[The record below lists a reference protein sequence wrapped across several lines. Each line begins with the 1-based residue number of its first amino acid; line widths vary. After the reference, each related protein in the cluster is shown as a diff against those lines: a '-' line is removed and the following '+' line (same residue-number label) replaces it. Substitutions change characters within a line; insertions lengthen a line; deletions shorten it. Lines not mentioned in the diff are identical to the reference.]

1 MISRIVRSFQGI
13 PAELPRGTIGP
24 STPGISA
31 KPAPAPRAVLSG
43 TGSLAA
49 LCANTAGQSN
59 TNLPPAPPGGGSGNK
74 PDVLPQSFTLPAFA
88 VSPAWPFP
96 CLAAVP
102 QTSLNCLSSGCLLL
116 RCLLPIT
123 QVSYKS
129 VKQPQLQQG
138 WHHVPVLLLVLTSP
152 FAIFSTSPDAPHQRH
167 SNKYEFAGCREHLSK
182 LPTPTCWMGWGG
194 THLQCF

>member
-43 TGSLAA
+43 TGSSAA

-59 TNLPPAPPGGGSGNK
+59 TNLPPAPPGGASGNK

-88 VSPAWPFP
+88 VSP
-96 CLAAVP
+96 CLALPLLSCSSANEP
-102 QTSLNCLSSGCLLL
+102 QLPQL
-116 RCLLPIT
+116 RLPIT
-123 QVSYKS
+123 QVPIAYYPG
-129 VKQPQLQQG
+129 VLQ
-138 WHHVPVLLLVLTSP
+138 V
-152 FAIFSTSPDAPHQRH
+152 
-167 SNKYEFAGCREHLSK
+167 C
-182 LPTPTCWMGWGG
+182 
-194 THLQCF
+194 